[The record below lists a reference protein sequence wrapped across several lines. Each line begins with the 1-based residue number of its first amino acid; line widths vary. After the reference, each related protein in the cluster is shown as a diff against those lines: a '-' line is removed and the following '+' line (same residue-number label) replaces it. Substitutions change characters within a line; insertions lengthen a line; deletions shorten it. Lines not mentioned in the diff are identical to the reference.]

1 RHVEPTGVRH
11 IRYRDRNARVGD
23 FAACDILCYGFKV
36 GTSSGKQNANILH
49 KVVSRWSSASGYS
62 STSQTSDNHREMQES
77 RVSLRKASTYFV
89 DNSCGCFFEQLT
101 WDSVIEAA
109 DKSWVGSED
118 LET

>member
-1 RHVEPTGVRH
+1 
-11 IRYRDRNARVGD
+11 
-23 FAACDILCYGFKV
+23 
-36 GTSSGKQNANILH
+36 
-49 KVVSRWSSASGYS
+49 
-62 STSQTSDNHREMQES
+62 MQES